1 VLFINRAYGTNWD
14 WVGST
19 PWEGYWNDFDAPYYP
34 SDKYGWVEAHFPN
47 LWGAKGK
54 WTKYLLG
61 INDSQNRFLPKNSA
75 QCSWQYLYHKFGRIT
90 EAGGTYTIDVRNV
103 DPAAYKYDLLGSM
116 VLKTWVGDRQIS
128 SVTLTGG
135 ASVLGYWKDTFG
147 YAYIA
152 IGVNGNPQGRLDRA
166 VYEMTVTFGD
176 ATMPSYVDMNGA
188 TYNVFAFEAGAHDA
202 TLKLQMY
209 GRQQVR
215 VKLPF
220 APASVESDHPGLQI
234 RHWSYADGVLKM
246 DVSGTRLTGETGTIR
261 ISDTPAAQ
269 PAWTA
274 VDDFLYQL
282 QRLDLVKAGNSRF
295 DAVITDYAEN
305 GHEATRFTP
314 GQIAALQ
321 HSPGGAKR
329 VLAYMSIG
337 EAETYRWY
345 WQKKWDANLD
355 GVPDKGAPSWL
366 GRSNPDWLDNYKV
379 RFWEPGWQK
388 LIFGTPQ
395 SYLDKIIADG
405 YDGVYLDIIDAY
417 EYWGPGGEGRPV
429 RPTAAQDMV
438 DFVRALAH
446 YARVVKGKPDFAI
459 FPQNG
464 AALGR
469 HPEYMA
475 VVTGIGQEDT
485 WYNGDKVSPWT
496 AENVRALERFK
507 HAGKPVL
514 CTDYCRR
521 PAHIDRFYGKARA
534 LGFVPYATVRD
545 LDRMTVNPGHAPD

>member
-1 VLFINRAYGTNWD
+1 
-14 WVGST
+14 
-19 PWEGYWNDFDAPYYP
+19 
-34 SDKYGWVEAHFPN
+34 
-47 LWGAKGK
+47 
-54 WTKYLLG
+54 
-61 INDSQNRFLPKNSA
+61 
-75 QCSWQYLYHKFGRIT
+75 
-90 EAGGTYTIDVRNV
+90 
-103 DPAAYKYDLLGSM
+103 
-116 VLKTWVGDRQIS
+116 
-128 SVTLTGG
+128 
-135 ASVLGYWKDTFG
+135 
-147 YAYIA
+147 
-152 IGVNGNPQGRLDRA
+152 
-166 VYEMTVTFGD
+166 
-176 ATMPSYVDMNGA
+176 MPSYVDLNGA
-188 TYNVFAFEAGAHDA
+188 TYNVVSFDAGAHA
-202 TLKLQMY
+202 ASLKLQMY
-209 GRQQVR
+209 GRQQVK

-220 APASVESDHPGLQI
+220 APASVESDDTGLQI
-234 RHWSYADGVLKM
+234 RSWDYAGGILTM
-246 DVSGTRLTGETGTIR
+246 DVSGARLTGETGTIT
-261 ISDTPAAQ
+261 IGDAPSAQ
-269 PAWTA
+269 PAWSE

-282 QRLDLVKAGNSRF
+282 QDLDLAAAGNSRF

-345 WQKKWDANLD
+345 WKKAWDANGD

-366 GRSNPDWLDNYKV
+366 GGSNPDWLDNYKV
-379 RFWEPGWQK
+379 RFWQPGWQK
-388 LIFGTPQ
+388 LIYGTPQ

-429 RPTAAQDMV
+429 RASAAQDMV

-464 AALGR
+464 AELGK

-485 WYNGDKVSPWT
+485 WYNGDAVPSWT

-507 HAGKPVL
+507 RAGKLVL

-521 PAHIDRFYGKARA
+521 PAHIDRFYRLAQA
-534 LGFVPYATVRD
+534 HGFVPYATVRD
-545 LDRMTVNPGHAPD
+545 LDRMVVNPGHAPD